1 MIDQLRK
8 KHSTNNPIH
17 FILRGDPSYMG
28 FIRFNGSINAECKKN
43 RLRDTI
49 TIKNLFES
57 NIIQKPIELDI
68 TFFFPL
74 PHRPNHSFWGKKS
87 TDYYTDWPQISHA
100 IKYIEELLK
109 NIAYKDS
116 IIISKVSAQ
125 KKYDEEPR
133 TEFYFREL

>member
-1 MIDQLRK
+1 MIDQLK
-8 KHSTNNPIH
+8 QKHSNKDPIL
-17 FILRGDPSYMG
+17 FILNGDPSYMG
-28 FIRFNGSINAECKKN
+28 FIRFNGQVNAECKRY

-49 TIKNLFES
+49 TVKNTFDTH
-57 NIIQKPIELDI
+57 IIQKPIELDI

-74 PHRPNHSFWGKKS
+74 PQRPSHSFWGKKS
-87 TDYYTDWPQISHA
+87 TDYCTDWPQISHA

-125 KKYDEEPR
+125 KKYDQEPR